1 MDLHIAF
8 VEMQG
13 EGEQIRLQE
22 QFDGEI
28 EDASLPAEQILAE
41 QRETHE
47 NDGNA
52 PLFVP

>member
-1 MDLHIAF
+1 MNLYIEAQDEA
-8 VEMQG
+8 EP
-13 EGEQIRLQE
+13 IRLQE
-22 QFDGEI
+22 QSDGGI

-41 QRETHE
+41 QKETHE